1 MQRRDFLLTTLAA
14 SATPLIPTL
23 ASAQTTAATSS
34 SSSSSAAPQAAP
46 QQAPL
51 GSPGTGRGIYSPTSG
66 KYYDRD
72 EILKAGSDF
81 LGVTVEALG
90 GTLEKIF
97 SDYGDEPTAY
107 IAGEEASGALGVGVR
122 YGKGSLYMKEE
133 TDPTKI
139 FWQGPSIGFDTGANA
154 ARVFTLVYNLDDP
167 DDIWRRY
174 PGVEGSAYFI
184 GGLGVTYQRAEGI
197 VLTPIRAGV
206 GFRLGASVGYM
217 NISHKRRILPL

>member
-14 SATPLIPTL
+14 TTAPLIPNL
-23 ASAQTTAATSS
+23 AAAQTTAAQTTGAA
-34 SSSSSAAPQAAP
+34 SSSAAPQAAP
-46 QQAPL
+46 A

-72 EILKAGSDF
+72 EILQAGSNF

-90 GTLEKIF
+90 GALEKIF
-97 SDYGDEPTAY
+97 ADYGDHPTAY

-133 TDPTKI
+133 NDPTRI

-154 ARVFTLVYNLDDP
+154 SRVFTLVYNLDDP

-197 VLTPIRAGV
+197 VLTPIRAGL